1 MNLDSRR
8 YNARH
13 TTYLDLCLLHP
24 TDVSDAR
31 KGKGI
36 ETDRAHEASGGR
48 GIRKKW
54 DTLGHCH
61 RDIRRLSRGDSGD
74 GGAAD
79 GGRRE
84 DGGARDGGEGA
95 DKGHGDGRE
104 GVRDGVAEAVELEV
118 GGSGE
123 RGVIEANS
131 CRVSHV
137 LERIKSGAEIFVER
151 AHPGLAYPAGSEI
164 SADLRGPDYV

>member
-1 MNLDSRR
+1 MNLDSGR
-8 YNARH
+8 YNASP

-24 TDVSDAR
+24 TDISDTR

-36 ETDRAHEASGGR
+36 KTDRAHEASGSR

-61 RDIRRLSRGDSGD
+61 RDIRRVSRGDSGD

-84 DGGARDGGEGA
+84 GGGARDGGEGA
-95 DKGHGDGRE
+95 DKGHGDWERVQGMEWRKRLGRRIL
-104 GVRDGVAEAVELEV
+104 GLRMSLPSLRTVAGFQMYSSASKVVWRFL
-118 GGSGE
+118 S
-123 RGVIEANS
+123 RGRIL
-131 CRVSHV
+131 VSRTPQAPRSV
-137 LERIKSGAEIFVER
+137 LV
-151 AHPGLAYPAGSEI
+151 
-164 SADLRGPDYV
+164 